1 MYTLRDIN
9 RGKNAALRQL
19 KFNALNAWLNLTCR
33 PQPWAL
39 DKIKRILLLRLDD
52 KIGDMVIT
60 TGTARQLA
68 DNGYH
73 ISVLT
78 GPACQTLLACCDAVH
93 QTYRY
98 DKRMSLT
105 VLRQQRFDVII
116 DFDDVANYER
126 LRLLHHLAPRYVIG
140 FNKPGSARYAP
151 QLAWRDSERHITERH
166 RAVLALFNLP
176 PAPFLYSLGRDPS
189 AVAALAPYLSRPAN
203 EWLIAI
209 NPFTGAE
216 DKDFS
221 REQVEGLIAH
231 LRRRGVRF
239 RVLLIGRGDLLS
251 RWRID
256 DAAFVADSTIN
267 TAVEIV
273 RSADLVV
280 SPDTS
285 IVHMAC
291 AFNTPLV
298 AVYNTRRL
306 KDNGLVG
313 YNIWAP
319 HYDNA
324 VQLVIDRPAVR
335 ELPLETLLS
344 AVDEKLADMTRLRAS
359 STTVAMGD

>member
-1 MYTLRDIN
+1 MLTLRHFN
-9 RGKNAALRQL
+9 RAKNAALRQL
-19 KFNALNAWLNLTCR
+19 KFRLLNTWLNMTCR
-33 PQPWAL
+33 PQTWAP
-39 DKIKRILLLRLDD
+39 DQIKRILLLRLDD

-78 GPACQTLLACCDAVH
+78 GPVCQTLLACNDAVQH
-93 QTYRY
+93 TYRY
-98 DKRMSLT
+98 DKRMSLR
-105 VLRQQRFDVII
+105 VLRQQRFDAVI
-116 DFDDVANYER
+116 DFDDVVDYER
-126 LRLLHHLAPRYVIG
+126 LRLLHRLAPRYVIG
-140 FNKPGSARYAP
+140 FNKPGLARYAP
-151 QLAWRDSERHITERH
+151 QLVWRDSERHITERH

-176 PAPFLYSLGRDPS
+176 PAPFRYSLGRSP
-189 AVAALAPYLSRPAN
+189 AAIDGLAPYLTRPSG

-209 NPFTGAE
+209 NPFTGSE

-221 REQVEGLIAH
+221 REQVEGLIAY
-231 LRRRGVRF
+231 LRRRDVRF
-239 RVLLIGRGDLLS
+239 RVLLIGRGDLL
-251 RWRID
+251 RQWRLA
-256 DAAFVADSTIN
+256 DAAFIADSTIN

-273 RSADLVV
+273 RCADLVV

-298 AVYNTRRL
+298 AIYNTRRL
-306 KDNGLVG
+306 KDSGLVG

-324 VQLVIDRPAVR
+324 VQVVTDRPKVSD
-335 ELPLETLLS
+335 LPLDALCS
-344 AVDEKLADMTRLRAS
+344 AVDDKLADMTSQRAS
-359 STTVAMGD
+359 ATAGVGD